1 MMVIMIKNWRN
12 KKCVI
17 SLKFNDF
24 KNFFFKNEIILKS
37 KIRFKSEA
45 HTVYAEKINKIALSS
60 KDDKSLQIFDGITSY
75 PYGKNSRKVCKIEYV
90 KNM

>member
-1 MMVIMIKNWRN
+1 MIKNWRN

-24 KNFFFKNEIILKS
+24 KNFFFKNEIMLKS

-45 HTVYAEKINKIALSS
+45 HTVYTEKINKIALSSS

-75 PYGKNSRKVCKIEYV
+75 PYNKNSRKVCKIEYV